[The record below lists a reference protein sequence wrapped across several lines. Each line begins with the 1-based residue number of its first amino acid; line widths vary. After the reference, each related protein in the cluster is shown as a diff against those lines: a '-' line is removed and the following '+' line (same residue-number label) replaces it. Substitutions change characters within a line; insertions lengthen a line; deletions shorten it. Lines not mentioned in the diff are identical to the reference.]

1 MAIKTIHSDQ
11 KEKAKM
17 GGDKTRLY
25 LLIGCNEIKSLLRE
39 RNNNYFSPNNRST
52 HSSCCKYYEA
62 AVPSCQRWRAAEHLR
77 AGTLP
82 RLLQWMYLVLEAV
95 SSALVH
101 WAKGTVILTLITLL
115 MATITTPLK
124 SSALMS

>member
-1 MAIKTIHSDQ
+1 
-11 KEKAKM
+11 
-17 GGDKTRLY
+17 
-25 LLIGCNEIKSLLRE
+25 
-39 RNNNYFSPNNRST
+39 
-52 HSSCCKYYEA
+52 
-62 AVPSCQRWRAAEHLR
+62 
-77 AGTLP
+77 
-82 RLLQWMYLVLEAV
+82 MYLVLEAV